1 MGPEKTSCD
10 GLPTG
15 PKATSSASTPRCRGT
30 LSAPRWQSCGSSR
43 SSANCLS
50 CARPRIQTVSRE
62 QTARAY
68 YRPYY
73 RRIASP
79 KKLSTHTR
87 LSPLAEVPRAG
98 LEPAQSDRKPFAG
111 QVVAVYRF
119 AFVEFEF
126 RLSPSGTYLFRP
138 KPRCHGTCMAQ
149 NVDHDA
155 FAAFGRPS
163 VRTPRAHARRLTE
176 NGLRAGLPDC
186 FAGPLSRAP
195 PLRRAPTQFE
205 VADKPR

>member
-1 MGPEKTSCD
+1 M
-10 GLPTG
+10 
-15 PKATSSASTPRCRGT
+15 
-30 LSAPRWQSCGSSR
+30 
-43 SSANCLS
+43 
-50 CARPRIQTVSRE
+50 
-62 QTARAY
+62 
-68 YRPYY
+68 
-73 RRIASP
+73 
-79 KKLSTHTR
+79 
-87 LSPLAEVPRAG
+87 PRAG

-138 KPRCHGTCMAQ
+138 KPRCHGTCTAQ